1 MNIRMV
7 RGYSRHVACC
17 SADSKP
23 PLAKRIASTV
33 ALGTALAG
41 SCIISFP
48 YILRSKVGLKSCTTL
63 IGVLQPQVAVSL
75 QGADIGWFVQKPSL
89 VGLTIRDRAS
99 ANRDIFT
106 CRRIR
111 GSRSLFDVIIRKK
124 SADVFVDHP
133 HLHLTE
139 AVKEASPSLRDDH
152 KASNAFS
159 AEFVIN
165 DHTHVYISEGS
176 LDLTET
182 VCAMLDGRLFVE
194 AADMHGEI
202 VAAVESP
209 GFKANV
215 QGTRRLAASPS
226 LALSSPIH
234 VEARVTKLLSQVLLK
249 RINPLLAGGMDVELH
264 SESIVCCDIQPD
276 TGVLPAK
283 TLHVR
288 VSGYSFRI
296 RQSKVVK
303 DLLGVISNFSTDLK
317 RSLSK
322 DIQMTVISDDTR
334 VIVDQDTGTMTTSV
348 PNIAIDIPGYQ
359 HRINLSISGDIQ
371 SDDTIDMHVSIA
383 SSTLED
389 IFGIKGGPL
398 VLRVKGSS
406 ARPRLLIQKAIID
419 LGLLVAQN
427 M

>member
-1 MNIRMV
+1 M
-7 RGYSRHVACC
+7 
-17 SADSKP
+17 
-23 PLAKRIASTV
+23 KRIVSTV

-63 IGVLQPQVAVSL
+63 IGVLQPKVGVSL

-89 VGLTIRDRAS
+89 VGLTIRDTTS

-111 GSRSLFDVIIRKK
+111 GSRSLFDMIIRKK
-124 SADVFVDHP
+124 SADVFVDQP

-139 AVKEASPSLRDDH
+139 AVQEASPSLRDDH

-209 GFKANV
+209 GFKATV
-215 QGTRRLAASPS
+215 QGTRRRLAASPS

-234 VEARVTKLLSQVLLK
+234 AEARVTKSLSQVLLK

-264 SESIVCCDIQPD
+264 SESIVHCDVQPD

-283 TLHVR
+283 TLHIR

-296 RQSKVVK
+296 RQSKIVK

-317 RSLSK
+317 RSLSR
-322 DIQMTVISDDTR
+322 DIEMSVVSDETH
-334 VIVDQDTGTMTTSV
+334 VIVDQDTGTMTTSI
-348 PNIAIDIPGYQ
+348 PNIAIDIPGYR
-359 HRINLSISGDIQ
+359 HRINLGISGNIQ
-371 SDDTIDMHVSIA
+371 SDDTIDMHVSI
-383 SSTLED
+383 SSTTLED

-406 ARPRLLIQKAIID
+406 VRPRILIQKAIID